1 MADTAQDNG
10 TITLPPPKPLISNE
24 LLSKALNDIVIP
36 MAVKEIKSAAGIT
49 TQEKHNTKSAFGR
62 TMMSIKDTWQGI
74 WWTIPALIL
83 SLGLIAIFLKVLSKW
98 FGGLTICTF
107 TKNTCP

>member
-1 MADTAQDNG
+1 MADTPQDSG
-10 TITLPPPKPLISNE
+10 AITLPPPKPLISNE

-36 MAVKEIKSAAGIT
+36 MAVKEIKTAAGIT

-62 TMMSIKDTWQGI
+62 TMLSLKDFWQGT

-83 SLGLIAIFLKVLSKW
+83 SLGLVMILLKVLAVM
-98 FGGLTICTF
+98 FGVEL
-107 TKNTCP
+107 